1 MSNLQ
6 RSCLLLLV
14 MTFSVLAAQMPSS
27 SADDQAVR
35 DVVAQYMKA
44 RNEKNAE
51 AARRLFTPD
60 ADQLVSTGEW
70 RKGIDSMIRGM
81 MASSHK
87 ELGRSSITVEDV
99 RFIEPDVAIVDGRY
113 QTTSVNGAI
122 RNMWTT
128 LILKRTGGEWRIAA
142 IRNMLPSPPAAA
154 H

>member
-1 MSNLQ
+1 MPNLQ
-6 RSCLLLLV
+6 RCCLLLLV
-14 MTFSVLAAQMPSS
+14 MTLTVLPADMPPS

-70 RKGIDSMIRGM
+70 RKGLDGMIRGM
-81 MASSHK
+81 MASSQK
-87 ELGRSSITVEDV
+87 ELAKSSITVESI

-113 QTTSVNGAI
+113 RTTSVNGTA

-128 LILKRTGGEWRIAA
+128 LILKRSGREWRIAA
-142 IRNMLPSPPAAA
+142 IRNMLPAPNKAS